1 MNGVRLKQFIHA
13 KGTLSSLFG
22 DFLCPADSTH
32 HRQTNSATY
41 AQPLHGAR
49 TRYILAVDMKD
60 SKNNTVGIVRT
71 QTLRLV
77 EADKPLALACGKTVG
92 PIDVTYETYG
102 ELNET
107 GDNAVLV
114 CHALSGN
121 AHAAGRNSPDDRKVG
136 WWDSM
141 VGPGKWIDTDKYFV
155 VCSNF
160 LGGCAGTTG
169 PSSTNP
175 ATGKPYGL
183 DFPIITIADM
193 VKVQKL
199 LLDKL
204 GIREILA
211 VVGGSIG
218 GMQVLQWAIDYP
230 EFVTAA
236 IPIATTGHLGAQ
248 SIAFDAVG
256 RNAILADSNFANGQY
271 HQGPGPNRGLS
282 IARMIGHITY
292 LSEEGMRDKFGRELR
307 GAEHYSYDLGS
318 EFAVET
324 YLDYQGQSFV
334 ERFDAN
340 SYLYIT
346 KASDYFDLDR
356 AYGGL
361 ARAFAETQSR
371 FLVVSFSSDWLY
383 TPAQSEEIVNALV
396 ANRKDVSY
404 ASIESSYG
412 HDAFLLETD
421 KLGKLISCFL
431 EATYRP
437 DPNRKCS
444 PADRRQLTDLGL
456 RTRIDYELIE
466 SLIEPQNSV
475 LDVGCGDGE
484 LLARLT
490 VDKSIR
496 GEGIEL
502 DHDSVLD
509 CVCRTLPV
517 IQYDIERGLGAYDD
531 KSFDVVILSQTL
543 QTLKDPK
550 KAFLEMLR
558 VGKKVIVSF
567 PNFAHW
573 RCRLQLFATGRAPVT
588 RELPFGWHDSPNIHF
603 LSLNDFE
610 RFCKEL
616 GAGIEKRIPLTGRRL
631 SPVRFAPN
639 LFAEQAIYVTS
650 KP

>member
-1 MNGVRLKQFIHA
+1 M
-13 KGTLSSLFG
+13 
-22 DFLCPADSTH
+22 
-32 HRQTNSATY
+32 
-41 AQPLHGAR
+41 
-49 TRYILAVDMKD
+49 YILIADMADNKD
-60 SKNNTVGIVRT
+60 NTVGIVQR

-77 EADKPLALACGKTVG
+77 GTDNPLQLACGRTLG
-92 PIDVTYETYG
+92 PIDVAYETYG
-102 ELNET
+102 RLNEAA
-107 GDNAVLV
+107 DNAVLI

-121 AHAAGRNSPDDRKVG
+121 AHVAGKNNPDDKKVG
-136 WWDSM
+136 WWDTM
-141 VGPGKWIDTDKYFV
+141 VGPGKWIDTNKYFII
-155 VCSNF
+155 CSNF
-160 LGGCAGTTG
+160 LGGCSGTTG
-169 PSSTNP
+169 PSSVNP

-193 VKVQKL
+193 VKVQRL

-204 GIREILA
+204 GISQLLA
-211 VVGGSIG
+211 VIGGSIG
-218 GMQVLQWAIDYP
+218 GMQVLQWTIDYP
-230 EFVTAA
+230 DFVRAA

-256 RNAILADSNFANGQY
+256 RNAILADGKFANGQY
-271 HQGPGPNRGLS
+271 HDGPGPNQGLS

-292 LSEEGMRDKFGRELR
+292 LSEEGMRNKFGRQLKAAQE
-307 GAEHYSYDLGS
+307 YSYDLGS

-324 YLDYQGQSFV
+324 YLDYQGASFV

-346 KASDYFDLDR
+346 KAADYFDLDLT
-356 AYGGL
+356 YGGL
-361 ARAFAETQSR
+361 DRAFAKTCSR
-371 FLVVSFSSDWLY
+371 FLVVSFSSDWLF
-383 TPAQSEEIVNALV
+383 TPGQSEEIVNALV

-404 ASIESSYG
+404 VSIKSSYG
-412 HDAFLLETD
+412 HDAFLLEND
-421 KLGKLISCFL
+421 VLGRLICCFL
-431 EATYRP
+431 QATYKPDSTRTCSCAARP
-437 DPNRKCS
+437 QRAEPGR
-444 PADRRQLTDLGL
+444 

-466 SLIEPQNSV
+466 SLIEPRSGV
-475 LDVGCGDGE
+475 LDAGCGDGE

-490 VDKSIR
+490 VDKNIR

-502 DHDSVLD
+502 EHDSVLD
-509 CVCRTLPV
+509 CVCRTIPV

-531 KSFDVVILSQTL
+531 KSFDVAILSQTL

-550 KAFLEMLR
+550 KVFLEMLR

-573 RCRLQLFATGRAPVT
+573 RCRLQLLAKGKAPMT

-603 LSLNDFE
+603 LSLKDFE

-616 GAGIEKRIPLTGRRL
+616 GVTIEKRIPLVEYRP

-639 LFAEQAIYVTS
+639 FFAEQAIYVTS